1 MKHQKFNITGMH
13 CGACATGIS
22 MVWGNLPGVTNVKV
36 DLESKLGELDYD
48 ETKMKPEDF
57 DKAIAD
63 MGYHST
69 PA

>member
-1 MKHQKFNITGMH
+1 MH

-22 MVWGNLPGVTNVKV
+22 MIWGNMDGVSNVKV
-36 DLESKLGELDYD
+36 DLDAKSGELDYD
-48 ETKMKPEDF
+48 ESKTKPEDF

-63 MGYHST
+63 MGYHSS

>member
-13 CGACATGIS
+13 CGACATGIT
-22 MVWGNLPGVTNVKV
+22 MVWGNMDGVSNVKV
-36 DLESKLGELDYD
+36 DLDSKSGELDFD
-48 ETKMKPEDF
+48 ETKVKVEDF

-63 MGYHST
+63 MGYHSS

>member
-1 MKHQKFNITGMH
+1 MTHQKFKITGMH
-13 CGACATGIS
+13 CGACSTGITMIWS
-22 MVWGNLPGVTNVKV
+22 NLDGVSNAKV
-36 DLESKLGELDYD
+36 DLDTTLGEVDYD
-48 ETKMKPEDF
+48 ETKLKLEDF